1 MASHTAPDAPV
12 EIHVSAIAVDQRL
25 HALAARAQAIVERL
39 AAEGIVLN
47 GDGGCKQRKYPCA
60 SLTNK
65 NDMFNLDSV
74 AQAMQHIETLISV
87 PSKTRRARW
96 TSFNGKHW
104 CEKLL
109 HPHRYITNG
118 DFILAMELCGH
129 RSHWPDRIMSSSCLF
144 RARPLACAGDSAY
157 DKLSRHADRERMRQA
172 NNIFA
177 FESQEQ
183 SALFAARTVAP

>member
-1 MASHTAPDAPV
+1 M
-12 EIHVSAIAVDQRL
+12 SAIAVDQRL

-47 GDGGCKQRKYPCA
+47 GDGGCKQRKGSTA
-60 SLTNK
+60 SFTRK
-65 NDMFNLDSV
+65 DDMFNLESV

-87 PSKTRRARW
+87 PSKTRRAKW

-157 DKLSRHADRERMRQA
+157 DRLARHASMLRMHQEA
-172 NNIFA
+172 NISA
-177 FESQEQ
+177 FESEEQ
-183 SALFAARTVAP
+183 TALFAARTVAP